1 MPHMVVPTTMGK
13 KPPLKFV
20 PFHKYLSEIED
31 PRPKKSEKTDE
42 EILTEIEEVI
52 RYNRSKKKGGEE

>member
-1 MPHMVVPTTMGK
+1 MGK

-20 PFHKYLSEIED
+20 PFHKYMSEIENPE
-31 PRPKKSEKTDE
+31 PRKSEKTDE
-42 EILTEIEEVI
+42 QIVNEVEEVI